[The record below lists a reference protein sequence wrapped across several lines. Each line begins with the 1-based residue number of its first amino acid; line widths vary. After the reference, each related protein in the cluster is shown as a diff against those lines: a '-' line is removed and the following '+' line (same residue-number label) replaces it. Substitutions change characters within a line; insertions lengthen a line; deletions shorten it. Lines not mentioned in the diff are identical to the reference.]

1 MKDDVGYKIV
11 SGCISLISWIL
22 LTAVVV
28 IVWSSDWT
36 ILGKIG
42 MTILEYLLWMSSIL
56 MTAVKFEANE
66 RSEENK
72 EKEKPSE

>member
-11 SGCISLISWIL
+11 SGCIFLISWIL

-42 MTILEYLLWMSSIL
+42 MTILEYLLWMLSIL
-56 MTAVKFEANE
+56 MTAVKFEASE

-72 EKEKPSE
+72 GEEDDLK